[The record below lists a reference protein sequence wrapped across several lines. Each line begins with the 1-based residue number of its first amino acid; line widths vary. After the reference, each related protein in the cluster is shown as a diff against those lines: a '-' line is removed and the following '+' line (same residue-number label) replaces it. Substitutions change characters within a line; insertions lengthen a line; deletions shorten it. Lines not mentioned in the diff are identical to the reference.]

1 MTKLKRTIHIDF
13 HTMPKIP
20 DFGADFDAKEFAQIL
35 SDAHVQSVNVFA
47 ICNIGFAY
55 YPTKIGTPHPY
66 LKGDMLGDM
75 VRECHAKGIGVVAY
89 VNATLS
95 HEQQRKHPEWC
106 RIDDKGYIVGE
117 NDRSGNFF
125 RTLCYNSDGYKEY
138 LLGVVKEI
146 CEYDI
151 DGMFFDCIYPRPCY
165 CNKCTEDML
174 ARGIDIN
181 DKAAVTSFAYENIL
195 KLADELRNIVPKD
208 KNIIYNA
215 IPLEDN
221 RKRQYRGEIEH
232 IPIAWGYEAVPMDAA
247 YQRPW
252 YGEENVQYMT
262 GRFQKC
268 WGDFGGYKGKIALQ
282 NDMYDALLN
291 GIGICIGDHMHP
303 AKNLNKDMYKQ
314 IGELFEEFMQ
324 YEKWTD
330 GAKYVADVAIL
341 RNLFDPTSLPTMKDS
356 RNYTAVQGASRMLAE
371 LKHNFDV
378 VNEKMAFDTYKVMI
392 LPDGT
397 IMTDNLKAKLEAF
410 LAKGGKIIST
420 GESGL
425 NKEKTSFALD
435 AWNFLEFDK
444 LESTDTSYYSLKKDI
459 EDVSMDW
466 AMYAPGILM
475 KNKGGEEIAAHVPAY
490 FTKHWDGL
498 HGYHYTPPAKEIGY
512 SAMAMSENVCQIS
525 FKVFEA
531 YGQFFSP
538 FHRNLVK
545 YALDQFIAEPGIKA
559 PEMPV
564 SSRVTTTETDDY
576 KLLHVKVT
584 YPENKGRWG
593 LIDNHN
599 VLPAGYSV
607 SVKGEYKDVKLLPS
621 ETPVDCKYENGYTTI
636 TLPKITGYSMFL
648 LEK

>member
-1 MTKLKRTIHIDF
+1 MTRLKRTIQLDF
-13 HTMPKIP
+13 HTMPKIT
-20 DFGADFDAKEFAQIL
+20 DFGAEFDAKEFAKTL
-35 SDAHVQSVNVFA
+35 ADAHVQSINAFA

-55 YPTKIGTPHPY
+55 YPTKIGTPYPY
-66 LKGDMLGDM
+66 LKGDMFGDI
-75 VRECHAKGIGVVAY
+75 VRECHARGIEVVAY

-106 RIDDKGYIVGE
+106 RIDDTGHVLAEK
-117 NDRSGNFF
+117 DRAGNFF
-125 RTLCYNSDGYKEY
+125 RTLCYNSDAYKEY

-165 CNKCTEDML
+165 CNKCTEDMI

-181 DKAAVTSFAYENIL
+181 DKAAVTSFAYENIQ

-221 RKRQYRGEIEH
+221 RERQYRGEIEH

-314 IGELFEEFMQ
+314 FGEIFEEYMQ

-330 GAKYVADVAIL
+330 DAKLIADVAVL
-341 RNLFDPTSLPTMKDS
+341 RNLFDPTSLAKGKDS
-356 RNYTAVQGASRMLAE
+356 RNYVAVQGASRILAE
-371 LKHNFDV
+371 LKYNFDV
-378 VNEKMAFDTYKVMI
+378 INEKMDFDKYKVII
-392 LPDGT
+392 LPDGAV
-397 IMTDNLKAKLEAF
+397 MTENLKAKLESYI
-410 LAKGGKIIST
+410 KNGGKVIST

-425 NKEKTSFALD
+425 NKEKTGFALD

-444 LESTDTSYYSLKKDI
+444 LETTDNSFYSLKKDI
-459 EDVSMDW
+459 EEITLDW

-512 SAMAMSENVCQIS
+512 SAMAMSDNICQIS
-525 FKVFEA
+525 FKVFE
-531 YGQFFSP
+531 
-538 FHRNLVK
+538 
-545 YALDQFIAEPGIKA
+545 
-559 PEMPV
+559 
-564 SSRVTTTETDDY
+564 
-576 KLLHVKVT
+576 
-584 YPENKGRWG
+584 
-593 LIDNHN
+593 
-599 VLPAGYSV
+599 
-607 SVKGEYKDVKLLPS
+607 
-621 ETPVDCKYENGYTTI
+621 
-636 TLPKITGYSMFL
+636 
-648 LEK
+648 